1 MSASRVVAGFA
12 LATLT
17 ACAPA
22 AHRRAARLEGR
33 YTLGDPGAGW
43 VAVPAGGADL
53 AWRHEGV
60 GATLYAD
67 SNCGPR
73 FDEQH
78 AGVLATELMGGLQDV
93 VRVQE
98 RALPLA
104 GRVGVV
110 RTHTARL
117 DGVPVHLVV
126 GVLNRDAC
134 TYDFV
139 VIAPPQGAATAEAGW
154 RAAVDG
160 FAATGARPRGTRA
173 R

>member
-1 MSASRVVAGFA
+1 MSARRVVLA
-12 LATLT
+12 LAL
-17 ACAPA
+17 ASSVGCAPS
-22 AHRRAARLEGR
+22 AHRKAARLEGR
-33 YTLGDPGAGW
+33 YALGTPGLGW
-43 VAVPAGGADL
+43 VAVPAGGADR

-60 GATLYAD
+60 GATLYVD

-78 AGVLATELMGGLQDV
+78 AGALATELVGGLQDV
-93 VRVQE
+93 VRVDE
-98 RALPLA
+98 RPLPLA

-117 DGVPVHLVV
+117 DGVPVHLVI

-139 VIAPPQGAATAEAGW
+139 VIVPPAGAVTAEAGW

-160 FAATGARPRGTRA
+160 FAPSPPRVDRA
-173 R
+173 RAR